1 MSGISIGPHG
11 RIAPET
17 VEAEVRSRQDDQQP
31 AKGAL
36 GKLGVTVL
44 KDIGSGVRS
53 LLGDN
58 PQDVRVDRQTQALNG
73 FKEALTAK

>member
-17 VEAEVRSRQDDQQP
+17 LEGDVRSRQDDQESV
-31 AKGAL
+31 KGAL

-44 KDIGSGVRS
+44 EDIGSGLSR
-53 LLGDN
+53 LHGDN
-58 PQDVRVDRQTQALNG
+58 PRDVRVDRQTRALNG